1 MHEREEIEYT
11 GKNCVFEI
19 GGISD
24 LAYPGKNCK
33 FTDGEKADITK
44 QVLIRCAPVKNDGCS
59 CRFIVQ
65 VHKIVQRL
73 KRKGEG

>member
-1 MHEREEIEYT
+1 MHEREEIEYA
-11 GKNCVFEI
+11 GKNCEFKI

-44 QVLIRCAPVKNDGCS
+44 TSSDKVRTG
-59 CRFIVQ
+59 
-65 VHKIVQRL
+65 
-73 KRKGEG
+73 